1 MIEQLWRARYITW
14 KDLRTYYL
22 KPPLISWGILFPG
35 SMILAFF
42 LRNPIDF
49 RDVVPGLIGLTLLF
63 GATSMEAIVIAF
75 ENRVGALERLAM
87 APFTPAAIILAKVA
101 SGVVFALLTG
111 TVVWLGATLLTD
123 IPFAPVWLVFP
134 TFLLAACAFACLGV
148 FVSVAVKEVF
158 EAMTLANYFRLPM
171 TFVCGVFFPVP
182 SMPLVLQII
191 AGVLPLT
198 YAVDALRIL
207 LLAGEGSQ
215 FGLWADWVALLI
227 FCLILAPIS
236 TRLLARRLESSA

>member
-1 MIEQLWRARYITW
+1 MMDQLWRARYITW

-42 LRNPIDF
+42 LRNPTDF
-49 RDVVPGLIGLTLLF
+49 GDVVPGLIGLTLLF

-75 ENRVGALERLAM
+75 EKRVGSLDRLAI
-87 APFTPAAIILAKVA
+87 APFTPVAIILAKVA
-101 SGVVFALLTG
+101 GGVIFALITG
-111 TVVWLGATLLTD
+111 AIVWLGATLMTG
-123 IPFAPVWLVFP
+123 IPWAPPWLLFP
-134 TFLLAACAFACLGV
+134 TLILAASAFACLGV
-148 FVSVAVKEVF
+148 FVSVIMKEVF

-171 TFVCGVFFPVP
+171 TFLCGVFFPVA
-182 SMPLVLQII
+182 SMPIGLQVV
-191 AGVLPLT
+191 AGFLPLT

-215 FGLWADWVALLI
+215 FSIGVDWLALLI
-227 FCLILAPIS
+227 FCLVLLPIS
-236 TRLLARRLESSA
+236 TRLLARRLEASA